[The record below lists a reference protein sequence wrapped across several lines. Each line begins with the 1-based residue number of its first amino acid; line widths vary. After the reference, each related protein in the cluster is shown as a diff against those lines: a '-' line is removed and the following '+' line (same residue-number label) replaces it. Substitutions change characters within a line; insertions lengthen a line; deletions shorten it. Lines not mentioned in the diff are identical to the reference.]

1 MAEQPAALI
10 DLALSRG
17 LDAEEADA
25 LAKGLASGDPALAEK
40 AAATLR
46 RLSQLAQVVNT
57 LSGTLSLDRMLPRMI
72 RLIGEL
78 LDAERASLFL
88 HDPETDEL
96 FSRMMSGEGVSEIRF
111 PAGAGIAG
119 AVFRSGEA
127 IIVPDAYAD
136 PRFNPEVDRQ
146 SGFRTRDILCV
157 PMRDPSGRVIGVAQ
171 ALNHRGARFDDA
183 DRNLLEAISAQ
194 AAAALEH
201 ARLYETLERARSEQ
215 ARLLEIS
222 EAISSDLQIDTLL
235 GRIVNATNDLLDA
248 ERATLFLYDPET
260 RELWSKVA
268 TGEGRAMAEIRIPA
282 DAGIA
287 GAAFTSGQVQNIP
300 DAYAD
305 PRFNAE
311 VDRRSGFRTRNI
323 LCLPVDDRYGGPVG
337 VLQVLNKRGGPFTMH
352 DVRLLRAF
360 SAQIAISIANAR
372 LFADVLELKNYNE
385 SVLKSLTNG
394 VVTLDRS
401 RNVVKMNEAA
411 ERLLHIAEGQAEG
424 MAIADLFAETNPWI
438 LRSLDY
444 VSRTGGSDY
453 HADTDLKLPDG
464 AAASI
469 NLTIAPL
476 HDLKGQTIGY
486 MLVFEDI
493 TREKRVRTTMSRY
506 MAKEVVDKILEGGRE
521 VMEGS
526 SQVATVLFSD
536 IRRFTTLVE
545 KMTARETVTM
555 LNEYFG
561 EMVEIVFRHGGIL
574 DKYIGDAIMA
584 TFGAPIV
591 SGSDADNAL
600 RVANGMMTALRA
612 FNQRRAA
619 NGMEP
624 IEIGIGLATGPVL
637 AGSIGSEKR
646 MEYTVIGDS
655 VNLAAR
661 LEGANKHYGTHIL
674 VAAETIEHTG
684 EAHRFRE
691 LDLIR
696 VKGRQRPG
704 AIFEALDHHTEET
717 FPNGETVLRCFKE
730 GLSLYRSRL
739 WRQARE
745 AFQEALVAHPLDG
758 PSKVYVDRCTYYA
771 ERPPAEDW
779 DGVWTFTE
787 K

>member
-1 MAEQPAALI
+1 MTVEPAALI

-17 LDAEEADA
+17 LDVAQTEA
-25 LAKGLASGDPALAEK
+25 LAAGLGSGDAALAAK

-46 RLSQLAQVVNT
+46 QLSQLAQVVNT

-96 FSRMMSGEGVSEIRF
+96 FSRVLSGDGVTEIRM
-111 PAGAGIAG
+111 PAGSGIAG
-119 AVFRSGEA
+119 AVFRKGEA
-127 IIVPDAYAD
+127 VIVPDAYAD
-136 PRFNPEVDRQ
+136 QRFNPEVDRQ

-157 PMRDPSGRVIGVAQ
+157 PMRDPTARVIGVAQ
-171 ALNHRGARFDDA
+171 ALNHRGTRFSDA

-235 GRIVNATNDLLDA
+235 GRIVEATNDLLDA

-268 TGEGRAMAEIRIPA
+268 TGAGAELAEIRIA
-282 DAGIA
+282 SDAGIA
-287 GAAFTSGQVQNIP
+287 GVAFTSGKPQNIA

-311 VDRRSGFRTRNI
+311 VDRRSGFRTRNL
-323 LCLPVDDRYGGPVG
+323 LCLPVDDRYGGAVG
-337 VLQVLNKRGGPFTMH
+337 VLQVLNKRGGPFTQH
-352 DVRLLRAF
+352 DIRLLRTF
-360 SAQIAISIANAR
+360 SSQIAISIANAR

-394 VVTLDRS
+394 VVTLDRE
-401 RNVVKMNEAA
+401 RRVVKMNEAA
-411 ERLLHIAEGQAEG
+411 ERLLGIAEGQAEQ
-424 MAIADLFAETNPWI
+424 MAVADLFAETNPWI

-444 VSRTGGSDY
+444 VGRTGGSDY
-453 HADTDLKLPDG
+453 HADTELKLPES
-464 AAASI
+464 AAASV
-469 NLTIAPL
+469 NLTVAPL
-476 HDLKGQTIGY
+476 KDLKGQTIGY

-493 TREKRVRTTMSRY
+493 TREKRVRSTMSRY

-526 SQVATVLFSD
+526 SQLATVLFSD
-536 IRRFTTLVE
+536 IRRFTSLVE
-545 KMTARETVTM
+545 RMTARETVTM

-600 RVANGMMTALRA
+600 RVANGMMTALRGL
-612 FNQRRAA
+612 NQRRAA
-619 NGMEP
+619 KGLEA

-661 LEGANKHYGTHIL
+661 LESANKHYGTHVL
-674 VAAETIEHTG
+674 VAGETIDHVEWP
-684 EAHRFRE
+684 HRFRE

-704 AIFEALDHHTEET
+704 SIFEALDHHTEES
-717 FPNGETVLRCFKE
+717 FPNGETVLACFKE
-730 GLSLYRSRL
+730 GLALYRSRL
-739 WRQARE
+739 WMPARQA
-745 AFQEALVAHPLDG
+745 FQAALAANPEDG
-758 PSKVYVDRCTYYA
+758 PSKVYIDRCVYYA
-771 ERPPAEDW
+771 EQPPGDDW
-779 DGVWTFTE
+779 DGVWTLTE